1 MCGQAQSTQL
11 LDAATN
17 GETTLK
23 GRGLYAG
30 NTQPSRQ
37 LLKVFSS
44 YFFPYVSNR
53 STNVHIVK
61 NVNTTERSKI
71 ISTYPF
77 SHTTANLMFSKS
89 SNSHMSNSQTKVNL
103 GVSLSENYFQAF
115 GMVLIVSYITSVTEE
130 SHAVFFSKKKKKK
143 FKATCTYCSETAKSR
158 QHRRVHWI

>member
-1 MCGQAQSTQL
+1 MLEIPSL
-11 LDAATN
+11 P
-17 GETTLK
+17 
-23 GRGLYAG
+23 G
-30 NTQPSRQ
+30 NCSKCSP
-37 LLKVFSS
+37 LI
-44 YFFPYVSNR
+44 FFPYVSNR

-143 FKATCTYCSETAKSR
+143 
-158 QHRRVHWI
+158 V